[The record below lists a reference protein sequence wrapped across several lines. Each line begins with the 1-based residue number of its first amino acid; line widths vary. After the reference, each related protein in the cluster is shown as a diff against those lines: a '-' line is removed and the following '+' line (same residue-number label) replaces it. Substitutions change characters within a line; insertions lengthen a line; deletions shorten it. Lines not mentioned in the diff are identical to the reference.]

1 MAERAVR
8 ATALATATLYLAVVA
23 IGWVATAPAGHDGI
37 IRTHDERFERIREL
51 GGLPIGEVAPGSP
64 ADLAGLRPGDRIV
77 AINSLPGWST
87 DPLHEL
93 YHWQRAGEHE
103 LLSFRRGTAPPDGP
117 VEAVELA
124 LVSRL
129 AISTVVRDMLIWS
142 LAGLV
147 AVGVATFA
155 ALVRPREPAAP
166 LLLVF
171 AACFG
176 LMPISGIWHWGLPAA
191 WLATAFDHLSTGAML
206 LGAVALLHLF
216 LVFPR
221 AQAPRWLPLLYLVP
235 PATTALSAA
244 TGQWFVVFPPML
256 AALVAAFGALACS
269 WWRAPTRLERAQLKW
284 VLWGLGIT
292 VAALVTIPLFP
303 AATGGR
309 AQSTAPVLS
318 AVGWAVFPISLAI
331 AILRYRLWDVDL
343 VIGRT
348 LLYGALTACV
358 VAIYVLVVGGLGA
371 LFHSS
376 GSLAASLVATGLV
389 AVLFQPLRERL
400 QRAVNRLLYG
410 ERDEPYA
417 VLSRLGQRLEATLA
431 PDAVLPTIVVTV
443 REALRLPY
451 AAITLERDG
460 ARLLAAEAGTPC
472 QPLLRLP
479 LLHQQEPIGELVL
492 GLRGAGDPDA
502 ADRRLLDDLARQAG
516 IAVHAVGLH
525 AELQRA
531 RARLV
536 AAREEERRRLR
547 RDLHDGLGP
556 ALAAQTL
563 KVGAARSLL
572 RRDPDAADAR
582 LAELEGD
589 LADALA
595 DVRRLVYNLR
605 PPALDELGLA
615 AAIRQAASDYAGGP
629 DGTRIWVDAP
639 ERLPPL
645 PAAVE
650 VAAYRIVQ
658 EALTNVVRHARA
670 RECLVTLR
678 LATGALEVE
687 VVDDG
692 AGLPAPHRSGV
703 GLSSMQERAA
713 ELGGSC
719 SIAAQPAGGTRV
731 LARLPLPSEGSAA
744 TARPEAV
751 TA

>member
-1 MAERAVR
+1 VR
-8 ATALATATLYLAVVA
+8 AAALVVATLYLAVLT

-37 IRTHDERFERIREL
+37 TRTHDDRFERIRDL
-51 GGLPIGEVAPGSP
+51 GGPRIDEVAPGSP
-64 ADLAGLRPGDRIV
+64 ADLAGLRPGDRIAAV
-77 AINSLPGWST
+77 NGVPGWST

-93 YHWQRAGEHE
+93 YHRQRAGDHE
-103 LLSFRRGTAPPDGP
+103 FLSIRRGEAPPYGRFEP
-117 VEAVELA
+117 IELT

-147 AVGVATFA
+147 VVGVATFA
-155 ALVRPREPAAP
+155 ALARPREPAAP

-171 AACFG
+171 AACFA
-176 LMPISGIWHWGLPAA
+176 LMPISDIWHWGLPAA
-191 WLATAFDHLSTGAML
+191 SLATAFDRLSTGAML

-221 AQAPRWLPLLYLVP
+221 ADAPRWLPLLYVMP

-256 AALVAAFGALACS
+256 GVVLAAFGALARS

-292 VAALVTIPLFP
+292 LAALVAIPLFP

-309 AQSTAPVLS
+309 AQSSVPVVS
-318 AVGWAVFPISLAI
+318 AAAWAVFPLSLAI

-358 VAIYVLVVGGLGA
+358 VLIYVLVVGGLGA
-371 LFHSS
+371 LFSSS
-376 GSLAASLVATGLV
+376 GSLVPSLVATGLV
-389 AVLFQPLRERL
+389 ALLFQPLRERL

-460 ARLLAAEAGTPC
+460 ARLLAAEAGTPGE
-472 QPLLRLP
+472 PLLRLP
-479 LLHQQEPIGELVL
+479 LLHQHEPIGELAL
-492 GLRGAGDPDA
+492 GLRGAGEPFGA

-531 RARLV
+531 RERLV

-572 RRDPDAADAR
+572 RRDPEAADAR

-589 LADALA
+589 LVAALA

-615 AAIRQAASDYAGGP
+615 AAIRQAAADHAGAP

-639 ERLPPL
+639 ERLPHL

-670 RECLVTLR
+670 RGCLVTLR
-678 LATGALEVE
+678 LAASVLEVE

-692 AGLPAPHRSGV
+692 AGLPVPHRSGV
-703 GLSSMQERAA
+703 GLTSMRERAA

-719 SIAAQPAGGTRV
+719 AVAACPAGGTSV
-731 LARLPLPSEGSAA
+731 LARLPLPSEASAA
-744 TARPEAV
+744 PARPGVV